1 MAKAS
6 KKSPEEK
13 LRVVLSVLR
22 GELSA
27 AAAGRRAGVSE
38 QTVHNWKKAFLEG
51 GRDRLALGARR
62 RSARELELEAECE
75 ELKAAL
81 WVRRTCS
88 CGSGRRGRSF
98 SLLRGPRDDPHR
110 VPGAPCRGSPSWLG
124 VPRCTY
130 HARLARHRA
139 GEVTKGPWPAPQ
151 LWTASSR
158 RSPNSPPTGRRGGTA
173 RSGRWAATTAGTWRR
188 RRACTA
194 PWRAAACCNRCAT
207 RPNAANS
214 PRRAGKCSWTRQR
227 RRNRVWQVDFSAF
240 ETTD

>member
-62 RSARELELEAECE
+62 RSAREAELEAECE

-81 WVRRTCS
+81 
-88 CGSGRRGRSF
+88 
-98 SLLRGPRDDPHR
+98 
-110 VPGAPCRGSPSWLG
+110 
-124 VPRCTY
+124 
-130 HARLARHRA
+130 
-139 GEVTKGPWPAPQ
+139 GEAHVQ
-151 LWTASSR
+151 LWVWEQGAEYLPPSR
-158 RSPNSPPTGRRGGTA
+158 TSR
-173 RSGRWAATTAGTWRR
+173 
-188 RRACTA
+188 
-194 PWRAAACCNRCAT
+194 
-207 RPNAANS
+207 
-214 PRRAGKCSWTRQR
+214 
-227 RRNRVWQVDFSAF
+227 
-240 ETTD
+240 